1 MFQPDE
7 IIRSNRKTISVCI
20 TPLGKITVRA
30 PLRCN
35 EERIFAFL
43 REKEGWIAKHLRK
56 TIGAG
61 TRIPTENLDGFSFL
75 LLGKMHTVSLVDG
88 NKVGYDS
95 ENLRVFVPRVKARE
109 RLVKWLKEN
118 AKRILSE
125 VTAKTASEMQVSYR
139 SVSVTSAKS
148 RWGSCTVDNAVR
160 YSFRLIY
167 APNEVVR
174 YVVVHELAHTRYKNH
189 SALFWKE
196 VERYEPRYR
205 ERRKWLKENGILM
218 EIF

>member
-148 RWGSCTVDNAVR
+148 RWGSCTADNAVR

-167 APNEVVR
+167 APKEVVR

-218 EIF
+218 EIL

>member
-56 TIGAG
+56 TIGAC

-148 RWGSCTVDNAVR
+148 RWGSCTADNAVR

-167 APNEVVR
+167 APKEVVR

-196 VERYEPRYR
+196 VEIYEPRYR

>member
-20 TPLGKITVRA
+20 TSLGKITVRA

-43 REKEGWIAKHLRK
+43 REKEGWIAKHLQK

-125 VTAKTASEMQVSYR
+125 ATAKTASAAIR
-139 SVSVTSAKS
+139 
-148 RWGSCTVDNAVR
+148 
-160 YSFRLIY
+160 
-167 APNEVVR
+167 
-174 YVVVHELAHTRYKNH
+174 
-189 SALFWKE
+189 
-196 VERYEPRYR
+196 
-205 ERRKWLKENGILM
+205 
-218 EIF
+218 

>member
-43 REKEGWIAKHLRK
+43 REKEGWIAKHLQK

-148 RWGSCTVDNAVR
+148 RWGSCTADNAVR

-167 APNEVVR
+167 APKDVVR

-189 SALFWKE
+189 SALFWRE

>member
-43 REKEGWIAKHLRK
+43 REKESWLAKHLQK

-61 TRIPTENLDGFSFL
+61 TRIPTENLDGFAFL

-88 NKVGYDS
+88 NKVGYDG

-125 VTAKTASEMQVSYR
+125 VTAQTASQMQTTVK

-148 RWGSCTVDNAVR
+148 RWGSCTADNAVR

-167 APNEVVR
+167 APKEVVR

-189 SALFWKE
+189 SALFWRE
-196 VERYEPRYR
+196 VERYEKSYR

>member
-109 RLVKWLKEN
+109 CLVKWLKEN

-148 RWGSCTVDNAVR
+148 RWGSCTADNAVR

-167 APNEVVR
+167 APKEVVR

-189 SALFWKE
+189 SALFWRE

>member
-61 TRIPTENLDGFSFL
+61 TRIPTENLDDFSFL

-148 RWGSCTVDNAVR
+148 RWGSCTADNAVR

-167 APNEVVR
+167 APKEVVR
-174 YVVVHELAHTRYKNH
+174 YVVVHELAHARYKNH

-196 VERYEPRYR
+196 VERYEPNYKQK
-205 ERRKWLKENGILM
+205 RKWLKENGILM

>member
-43 REKEGWIAKHLRK
+43 REKESWLAKHLQK

-61 TRIPTENLDGFSFL
+61 TRIPTENLDGFAFL

-125 VTAKTASEMQVSYR
+125 VTAKTASQMQTTVK

-148 RWGSCTVDNAVR
+148 RWGSCTADNAVR

-167 APNEVVR
+167 APKEVVR

-189 SALFWKE
+189 SPLFWKE

>member
-43 REKEGWIAKHLRK
+43 REKESWLAKHLQK

-61 TRIPTENLDGFSFL
+61 TRIPTENLDGFAFL

-88 NKVGYDS
+88 NKVGYDG

-125 VTAKTASEMQVSYR
+125 VTVQTARQMQTTVK

-148 RWGSCTVDNAVR
+148 RWGSCTADNAVR

-167 APNEVVR
+167 APKEVVR

-189 SALFWKE
+189 SPLFWRE
-196 VERYEPRYR
+196 VERYEKSYR

>member
-43 REKEGWIAKHLRK
+43 REKEGWIAKHFRK

-95 ENLRVFVPRVKARE
+95 ENLRVFVPRVKVRE

-148 RWGSCTVDNAVR
+148 RWGSCTADNAVR

-167 APNEVVR
+167 APKEVVR

-189 SALFWKE
+189 SAFFWKE
-196 VERYEPRYR
+196 VERYEPNYKQK
-205 ERRKWLKENGILM
+205 RKWLKENGILM

>member
-43 REKEGWIAKHLRK
+43 REKEGWIAKHLQK

-148 RWGSCTVDNAVR
+148 RWGSCTADNAVR

-167 APNEVVR
+167 APKEVVR

-189 SALFWKE
+189 SALFWRE

>member
-20 TPLGKITVRA
+20 NPLGKITVRA

-148 RWGSCTVDNAVR
+148 RWGSCTADNAVR

-167 APNEVVR
+167 APKEVVR

-189 SALFWKE
+189 SALFWRE

>member
-148 RWGSCTVDNAVR
+148 RWGSCTADNAVR

-167 APNEVVR
+167 APKEVVR

>member
-43 REKEGWIAKHLRK
+43 RKKEGWIAKHLQK

-88 NKVGYDS
+88 NKVGYDN

-148 RWGSCTVDNAVR
+148 RWGSCTADNAVR

-167 APNEVVR
+167 APKEVVR

-189 SALFWKE
+189 SALFWRE